1 MGFFNFIETFFFISL
16 AITFILI
23 IMLVYH
29 FKDRLSILENK
40 TTALTDIMNNMVKEL
55 IVIKKMTE
63 SHPVVSA
70 PPIYTGNHFE
80 GSQSFPSMFQS
91 LLNPMRNKIIVSD
104 DDSDNSDSDSD
115 SDSDNDNDSDSDNDN
130 DESKIQLNNLESII
144 LENEIET
151 IEKEDHIELVNSQE
165 IGEPEEIGEIGEPEE
180 IGEIVEP
187 EEIGEPEEI
196 VEPEEI
202 GEPEEIVEPEEIGE
216 QLEES
221 KEITETKNTLDTY
234 KSLDISKLKSLVLE
248 KGLAQDVKKLKK
260 NDLIKL
266 LSDNQ

>member
-202 GEPEEIVEPEEIGE
+202 GE